1 VSRRDDGSVVRA
13 LKLYL
18 GFARVGDS
26 PAERR
31 LAELKRARFYSQL
44 LKGVGA
50 LMFVVLFWLA
60 LGSVEFSIVEIVRY
74 WPEFTEA
81 LGEYFPPGELF
92 GVIPF
97 VDLGEYW
104 TFIQEENLIATV
116 QTNGAGLAVWRWGV
130 VPGKAFITL
139 GMGFAG
145 TVLGFPLA
153 LLLGILGSERVT
165 PFPFNFLF
173 RGIMSMVR
181 AIPALIWVLIYIPLG
196 GISPFTA
203 TLAIG
208 TDTVG
213 NLGRLFTDEIEEID
227 DGPIEGIQSTGAT
240 RPQVIIFGMLRQLL
254 SPFIAWTLYILE
266 INTRVAVTMGLVG
279 GGGIGFTLLIQKRLF
294 QFTNMMASILVI
306 LVLILS
312 VELIS
317 QRVRSSLRNEESQP
331 LWAHLLEL
339 LRTFPRRMIR
349 TLRQ

>member
-1 VSRRDDGSVVRA
+1 
-13 LKLYL
+13 
-18 GFARVGDS
+18 
-26 PAERR
+26 
-31 LAELKRARFYSQL
+31 
-44 LKGVGA
+44 
-50 LMFVVLFWLA
+50 
-60 LGSVEFSIVEIVRY
+60 
-74 WPEFTEA
+74 
-81 LGEYFPPGELF
+81 
-92 GVIPF
+92 
-97 VDLGEYW
+97 
-104 TFIQEENLIATV
+104 
-116 QTNGAGLAVWRWGV
+116 
-130 VPGKAFITL
+130 
-139 GMGFAG
+139 
-145 TVLGFPLA
+145 
-153 LLLGILGSERVT
+153 VT